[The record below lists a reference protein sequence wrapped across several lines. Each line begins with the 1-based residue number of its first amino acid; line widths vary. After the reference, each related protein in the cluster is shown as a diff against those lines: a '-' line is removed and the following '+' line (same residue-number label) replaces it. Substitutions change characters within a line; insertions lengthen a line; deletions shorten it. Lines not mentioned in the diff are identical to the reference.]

1 MAASRRTDEDGNP
14 VRGLREKYAQLAAK
28 YAELVARGQHRWGYR
43 VAELGA
49 LGRPSPAGVGVAIA
63 RNGRMIFRD
72 RAFVAM
78 EQHARWIMVSNPR
91 GPARQLGAWA
101 LRLIRE
107 LPAGRAVRSLRM
119 HERPGGRLL
128 SLRLEV
134 QQRAGAVLIWAEDV
148 TGSELQDLRAGAG
161 ADLADPPAPPA
172 DAGRGGRGGGAR
184 PRQHPAR
191 ARLPGRDAEAG
202 RHLHAPALRH
212 GGRARGGPRARD
224 RDGAAAPR
232 LRPLGR
238 PDAAVGGRP
247 RGPARRGGAVPARDL
262 GRREAAAHRPRGA
275 GGAAPAR
282 PVGRPL
288 APLPQPAAQRQRRD
302 ARRRHGPH
310 PREGHAQRGGADS
323 SRTKASGFRR
333 A

>member
-1 MAASRRTDEDGNP
+1 M
-14 VRGLREKYAQLAAK
+14 
-28 YAELVARGQHRWGYR
+28 
-43 VAELGA
+43 
-49 LGRPSPAGVGVAIA
+49 
-63 RNGRMIFRD
+63 
-72 RAFVAM
+72 
-78 EQHARWIMVSNPR
+78 
-91 GPARQLGAWA
+91 
-101 LRLIRE
+101 
-107 LPAGRAVRSLRM
+107 
-119 HERPGGRLL
+119 
-128 SLRLEV
+128 
-134 QQRAGAVLIWAEDV
+134 WAEDV
-148 TGSELQDLRAGAG
+148 TGGELQDLRAGAG

-247 RGPARRGGAVPARDL
+247 RGPARRGGAVQLEISAAERPLRIDL
-262 GRREAAAHRPRGA
+262 EVPEVPPLRPRRPTSRTSLNLLRNA
-275 GGAAPAR
+275 SDAMPEGGTVR
-282 PVGRPL
+282 IRGRVTRNAVEL
-288 APLPQPAAQRQRRD
+288 I
-302 ARRRHGPH
+302 
-310 PREGHAQRGGADS
+310 